1 MDANELIKKINA
13 DIIYLDPPYN
23 SRQYI
28 NFYHVLENLVKW
40 DKPTEFEGIS
50 MKFKRDNLKSGYS
63 RIEAPLLM
71 NDLIKNAKCKLL
83 IVSYNNTYNA
93 RSGASN
99 NKITEDELYNMLSN
113 KGKTSVIEIDYK
125 SFNAGKTNLN
135 NHKEKLY
142 VCEVGKR

>member
-1 MDANELIKKINA
+1 MDANELIKKIKA

-50 MKFKRDNLKSGYS
+50 MKYKRDNLKSGYS
-63 RIEAPLLM
+63 QAKAPLLM
-71 NDLIKNAKCKLL
+71 EDLVKHAKCKLL

-99 NKITEDELYNMLSN
+99 NKITEKELYDILSK
-113 KGKTSVIEIDYK
+113 KGKTTVIEIDYK
-125 SFNAGKTNLN
+125 SFNAGKTNLD

-142 VCEVGKR
+142 VCEVE